1 MLATEG
7 RTVQE
12 LPLKV
17 GRIIIGRTPD
27 NDLHV
32 DSRFVSRH
40 HCQIITTPHGSV
52 IEDLNSTNGI
62 YLQGRRVRRHN
73 FNDGDVIVLGKHEL
87 LYVDERAPHMR
98 SAGAGAFIETMP
110 GALPEAQ
117 EQQEEQ

>member
-1 MLATEG
+1 MVATDG
-7 RTVQE
+7 RTTQD
-12 LPLKV
+12 LPLRV

-40 HCQIITTPHGSV
+40 HCQIVTSPQGSV

-73 FNDGDVIVLGKHEL
+73 LNDGDVIMLGKHEL
-87 LYVDERAPHMR
+87 LYVDERSPRMR
-98 SAGAGAFIETMP
+98 SGSGAYIETMP
-110 GALPEAQ
+110 GALPEP
-117 EQQEEQ
+117 EEEHEEH